1 MNTEKEIISR
11 STLTVDLMNKVIQ
24 RYNRSDVG
32 ILQAHRKQAA
42 CTVDVELLACQELLI
57 ASDRSS
63 NFTQDS
69 TGGIVDTNHQICT
82 QDRCPTGCQKRNEQI
97 DFDAGFDPQF

>member
-42 CTVDVELLACQELLI
+42 TQLVELWIPIIKYALKIVVQQAVKNAMNKLTLTLALTPSFENVELPLED
-57 ASDRSS
+57 AMSYA
-63 NFTQDS
+63 TMAL
-69 TGGIVDTNHQICT
+69 CE
-82 QDRCPTGCQKRNEQI
+82 KR
-97 DFDAGFDPQF
+97 F